1 MKRKFEN
8 FSNFLYNIYRKCE
21 RERKAI
27 GVIGSTNDSDSLSR
41 GSNPLLPVM
50 RGMCVLRAVYIV
62 QDNNKGGKFY
72 EETIYYG

>member
-1 MKRKFEN
+1 M
-8 FSNFLYNIYRKCE
+8 
-21 RERKAI
+21 I